1 MIATKQSP
9 IQRAI
14 LFLNYGHTRNIEK
27 IISELLSSGHHLS
40 DRVDT
45 MPIIAIY
52 LFGSFAKG
60 AVRKQ
65 SDIDLAFVFNEKFYK
80 EDPFRALQKAEL
92 FSLEISRQ
100 LRKTVDVVILNSTSL
115 IFAYHVLR
123 KGVCLYESTTVNRI
137 LYEIAIQNK
146 YEDFMPFINELRD
159 SKRKKLL
166 GRN

>member
-1 MIATKQSP
+1 MDIPKT
-9 IQRAI
+9 
-14 LFLNYGHTRNIEK
+14 LTK
-27 IISELLSSGHHLS
+27 IIRELLSSGHHLS
-40 DRVDT
+40 DRTDT

-65 SDIDLAFVFNEKFYK
+65 SDIDLAFVFNEKYYK
-80 EDPFRALQKAEL
+80 EDPFRSLQEAEL
-92 FSLEISRQ
+92 LSIEIN
-100 LRKTVDVVILNSTSL
+100 RKIIKPIDVIILNSASL
-115 IFAYHVLR
+115 SFAYHVIR
-123 KGVCLYESTTVNRI
+123 NGVCLYESTTVDRI